1 MSNPA
6 KPVVVEGVLKTDADS
21 IGVGTVA
28 WYEWLSTARK
38 FAFRDDSGRFVAR
51 SQMRRNKTYWY
62 AERRL
67 FGQLAKTYLG
77 RSEELTLE
85 KLQAASRT
93 LAGNPPASRTSGELE
108 RADKAATEQGS
119 DASFLPLTKVT
130 APLLPRELVS
140 RTRLIR
146 RINTPLTLICAASG
160 FGKSTLLNDWKQTC
174 GFPVAWL
181 TLDERD
187 NNPVRFWYSVVTA
200 LQAIEAKFCSELLTY
215 IRSTS
220 SIAPAEAV
228 LHLTNAIVAQKQF
241 PRLGIVLD
249 DFHFINHSEIYD
261 AIQIWLRHFPANLQL
276 VIAGHTRPPLALGDL
291 RARRMVTEL
300 DTSDL
305 RFSTAEG
312 VEYLKRYLQEGPLAQ
327 QDLEKL
333 VRHSEGWAAGLALS
347 ALAVA
352 KEEDRRQFIDTFSGA
367 HIYMREYFMETVLKR
382 CTAETQAFLLRTAIL
397 KDLTGDLC
405 DAVTG
410 QTGGVETLAR
420 LWQENLFIVRL
431 AREGWYRYHDLFA
444 EMLRSQ
450 LKMRFPEE
458 VPVLHQ
464 AAAQWYHQ
472 QYALA
477 DAIHHLLSIEAWEDA
492 ATLTEEMALRE
503 LEQFG
508 EDSRLLRWLQEL
520 PPGVVQKHKNL
531 LFVYMRLANIAL
543 PQEKIVRFIS
553 DIERSLSTRP
563 AHQLTQDEREVLAE
577 IEQIRQMRMAGQAF
591 VPPARAGNE
600 YDARWD
606 LLDRLYLLRPAY
618 RQSQNFPE
626 EPVAGLLREA
636 IQSRNL
642 FVALMAGGVL
652 AKRVYFG
659 GELRRSERICRQVV
673 DQAVRQ
679 RGSLPETAS
688 LAFEVQGLLH
698 LERNEIGLA
707 QRSLAQAR
715 EVDPNPTSTNMPIH
729 FALLQAKI
737 HLALDQREEALA
749 AIQSARAIQMRHP
762 GGLLES
768 EDLLAYE
775 ALISVRVGGSAL
787 AEQLLLEAGD
797 VMQHH
802 LLRQV
807 EAEIYLSQARYG
819 EAEALLSDTIER
831 YAQLIV
837 IEPLLETRIFL
848 ALARFGQHKIKTALQ
863 VMTEAIRL
871 AAPERFLRPFLNGG
885 AACVPLLR
893 LALESGNLS
902 GEAEGFVKELMRLM
916 PRSGE
921 QPRLAKAEF
930 EALTTSASISAR
942 EQEILQL
949 LSAWYTSREI
959 AARLSIS
966 ESTVK
971 THLGSIY
978 SKLDVHS
985 RGEAVSRARQLQLIP

>member
-1 MSNPA
+1 MSSPA
-6 KPVVVEGVLKTDADS
+6 KPVVVQGVLQTGADA
-21 IGVGTVA
+21 IRVGTAA
-28 WYEWLSTARK
+28 WHEWLASARK
-38 FAFRDDSGRFVAR
+38 FAFRDDNGRFVAR
-51 SQMRRNKTYWY
+51 SQMRRNKAYWY

-67 FGQLAKTYLG
+67 SGRLAKTYLG

-93 LAGNPPASRTSGELE
+93 LIGNPPASRASGEPS
-108 RADKAATEQGS
+108 RADKAATESRS

-140 RTRLIR
+140 RTRLLR
-146 RINTPLTLICAASG
+146 QINTPLTLICAASG
-160 FGKSTLLNDWKQTC
+160 FGKSTLLNDWKRSC

-200 LQAIEAKFCSELLTY
+200 LKAIDAQLGGELLTY
-215 IRSTS
+215 LRSTS
-220 SIAPAEAV
+220 AIAPAEVA
-228 LHLTNAIVAQKQF
+228 LHLTNAVVAQTQF
-241 PRLGIVLD
+241 SRLGIVLD

-276 VIAGHTRPPLALGDL
+276 VITGHTRPPLALGDL
-291 RARRMVTEL
+291 RARRAVTEL
-300 DTSDL
+300 DTNDL

-312 VEYLKRYLQEGPLAQ
+312 VDYLKRYLQEAPLAQ

-367 HIYMREYFMETVLKR
+367 HVYMREYFMETVLRR
-382 CTAETQAFLLRTAIL
+382 CTPETQAFLLRTAIL

-405 DAVTG
+405 NAVTD
-410 QTGGVETLAR
+410 QTDGEETLAR
-420 LWQENLFIVRL
+420 LWQENLFIIRL

-450 LKMRFPEE
+450 LKTRFPDEA
-458 VPVLHQ
+458 PLLHQ
-464 AAAQWYHQ
+464 RAAQWYRQ

-477 DAIHHLLSIEAWEDA
+477 DAIYHLLSIEAWEDA
-492 ATLTEEMALRE
+492 ATLTEDMALRE

-520 PPGVVQKHKNL
+520 PAGVVQKHKNL
-531 LFVYMRLANIAL
+531 LFVYTRLANIAL
-543 PQEKIVRFIS
+543 PQEKIERFIG
-553 DIERSLSTRP
+553 DIERSLSTRRT
-563 AHQLTQDEREVLAE
+563 HQLTQDEREVLAE
-577 IEQIRQMRMAGQAF
+577 IEQIRHMWTAGQAF
-591 VPPARAGNE
+591 VPPARSGNE

-618 RQSQNFPE
+618 RHSHNFPE

-636 IQSRNL
+636 MQSRNL
-642 FVALMAGGVL
+642 FVTLMAGGVL

-659 GELRRSERICRQVV
+659 GELRRSERICHQVL

-679 RGSLPETAS
+679 HGSLPETAS
-688 LAFEVQGLLH
+688 IAFEVQGVLH

-707 QRSLAQAR
+707 QRALTQAR

-737 HLALDQREEALA
+737 QLALNQREEALA
-749 AIQSARAIQMRHP
+749 TIRAARAIQIRRP

-775 ALISVRVGGSAL
+775 ALISVRVGESAL

-797 VMQHH
+797 VLRHH

-807 EAEIYLSQARYG
+807 QAEIYLSQARYG

-837 IEPLLETRIFL
+837 IEPLMETRIFL
-848 ALARFGQHKIKTALQ
+848 ALARFGQHKIKAALQ
-863 VMTEAIRL
+863 AMTEAIRL

-885 AACVPLLR
+885 AACPPLLS
-893 LALESGNLS
+893 LALDSGNLS
-902 GEAEGFVKELMRLM
+902 GEAEGFIKEVMRLM

-921 QPRLAKAEF
+921 QPRITKTELAVLA
-930 EALTTSASISAR
+930 TSASISAR

-949 LSAWYTSREI
+949 LSGWYTSREI
-959 AARLSIS
+959 AVRLAIS

-978 SKLDVHS
+978 SKLEVHS
-985 RGEAVSRARQLQLIP
+985 RGEAVSRARQLKLIP